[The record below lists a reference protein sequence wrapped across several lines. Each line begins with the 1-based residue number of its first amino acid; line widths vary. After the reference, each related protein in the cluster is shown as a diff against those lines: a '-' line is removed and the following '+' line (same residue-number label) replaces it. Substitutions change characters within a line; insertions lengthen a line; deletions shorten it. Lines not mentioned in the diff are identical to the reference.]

1 MCARQR
7 AHESVKIGIGCCSS
21 QRRLVDNNTTCKDK
35 KHHTAVTPGRA
46 QQGDPA
52 GDGPPTEEQVNDRYM
67 RKLAQ
72 IWIDSGSDNIYR
84 LRELRQ
90 KHDHHMYFF
99 YQQVC
104 IAHGI
109 VPEAPIIPDGLEVKD
124 ETCKEEACKQEP
136 AEDCKDE
143 PAEETNAESVPDVQE
158 GQGGPRKKKRR
169 GAGKRPTGDQRTHR
183 QWAQLDQELNNA
195 QRAAAPA
202 PEWL

>member
-1 MCARQR
+1 
-7 AHESVKIGIGCCSS
+7 
-21 QRRLVDNNTTCKDK
+21 
-35 KHHTAVTPGRA
+35 
-46 QQGDPA
+46 
-52 GDGPPTEEQVNDRYM
+52 
-67 RKLAQ
+67 
-72 IWIDSGSDNIYR
+72 
-84 LRELRQ
+84 
-90 KHDHHMYFF
+90 MYFF

-136 AEDCKDE
+136 AEDCKEETCKQATAEDCKDE